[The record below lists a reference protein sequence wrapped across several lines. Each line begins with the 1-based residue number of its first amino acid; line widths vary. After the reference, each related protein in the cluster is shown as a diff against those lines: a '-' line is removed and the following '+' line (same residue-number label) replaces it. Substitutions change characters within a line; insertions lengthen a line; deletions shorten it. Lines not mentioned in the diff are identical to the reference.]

1 MIKSQNKGVKMSLKL
16 TKRKIIYC
24 GFITCLLSSC
34 VHPPYNN
41 FKPVHPMPKRVVTG
55 AVVGTAV
62 GAATTGT
69 VAGALV
75 GTAAGGV
82 AGAVVGFSK
91 TSSRSII
98 KELNNENI
106 EFVQYGDTMTLIVP
120 VDKYFMF
127 ESPRLNEICYPGL
140 INIVRLLKFYPLS
153 PVYVAGFTDDVGTRY
168 HKRSL
173 SQAQAETMLT
183 FLWANNIPAQLLK
196 AEGYGDKNDVGDN
209 KLIHGSAFNRRIE
222 IQWFSSLGT
231 KRCATC
237 PAPVPPPMIYAT
249 K

>member
-1 MIKSQNKGVKMSLKL
+1 MSLKL

-168 HKRSL
+168 HKGHCPRHKQKQCLPFYGQIISPH
-173 SQAQAETMLT
+173 
-183 FLWANNIPAQLLK
+183 NCLK
-196 AEGYGDKNDVGDN
+196 QKVMVI
-209 KLIHGSAFNRRIE
+209 K
-222 IQWFSSLGT
+222 
-231 KRCATC
+231 
-237 PAPVPPPMIYAT
+237 MM
-249 K
+249 

>member
-1 MIKSQNKGVKMSLKL
+1 MSLKL
-16 TKRKIIYC
+16 IQRKIFYC
-24 GFITCLLSSC
+24 GLITSLLTSC
-34 VHPPYNN
+34 YNPPYNN
-41 FKPVHPMPKRVVTG
+41 FKPVHPMPKRVATG
-55 AVVGTAV
+55 AVVGTSV

-82 AGAVVGFSK
+82 AGAIVGLNK
-91 TSSRSII
+91 TSKNSII
-98 KELNNENI
+98 EELNKENI
-106 EFVQYGDTMTLIVP
+106 EFIQYGDTMTLIVP

-140 INIVRLLKFYPLS
+140 INIIRLLKFYPYS
-153 PVYVAGFTDDVGTRY
+153 PVYVAGFTDNVGTRY
-168 HKRSL
+168 HKKL
-173 SQAQAETMLT
+173 MSQTQAETILT

-209 KLIHGSAFNRRIE
+209 QLIHGSAFNRRIE

-231 KRCATC
+231 KTCATC
-237 PAPVPPPMIYAT
+237 RAPAPPPMAYAT